1 MSYGYQ
7 EHVSNDAACNSPGPR
22 SSRDAEQSGSRYRSL
37 TLIDPVKETSTGN
50 SYILVT
56 DGRIAATGV
65 GAPPISS
72 KPDRVMDLAGRY
84 ALPGFVDAH
93 AHITGAPPEF
103 KVVDGKLSVTMASD
117 DRLTQHSGR
126 IALAFGVTTVRNPGG
141 DPEANARY
149 DRMIATGQWLG
160 PEAVHAG
167 SVIEPPPFGGASFT
181 YPRTETQWQ
190 AEAARQAKLG
200 MRYFKLYVSLSEA
213 ELATGIRVAHQHGLQ
228 AIAHLNKVSWARAA
242 KLGIDGLEH
251 ALPTSPDLLEPAQR
265 SQYLAE
271 LGPDSKFMYRWFERA
286 DYDGPLMRRLV
297 DLLAQK
303 QVVTNM
309 TFFVNHLVYNI
320 DDPKRALPN
329 MEMYRRY
336 SYPGTLETAIKQLQ
350 ASNAGWT
357 PGDYARARAV
367 MPKVLKFGA
376 LLHQAGVPMMIG
388 TDGTG
393 GGPYYATELA
403 LHRQA
408 GIPAWAILRMAT
420 SGATRILGIGN
431 RTGRIEPGLEADV
444 VFLTADPV
452 ADIANAAKV
461 YGVLNNGQLHPFANL
476 TEDARKLA
484 EREGIEASIPA
495 L

>member
-1 MSYGYQ
+1 MAIKSMFRTTLRVILLALVQAGALN
-7 EHVSNDAACNSPGPR
+7 EAAAATDLYTG
-22 SSRDAEQSGSRYRSL
+22 L
-37 TLIDPVKETSTGN
+37 TLIDPVKETSTAN
-50 SYILVT
+50 SYILVR

-65 GAPPISS
+65 GAPPNSL
-72 KPDRVMDLAGRY
+72 KPDRVIDLAGRY

-103 KVVDGKLSVTMASD
+103 KVVDGKVSITMTSD
-117 DRLTQHSGR
+117 DKLTQHSGR

-181 YPRTETQWQ
+181 YPRTEAQWQ

-200 MRYFKLYVSLSEA
+200 MRYFKLYVDLSEE
-213 ELATGIRVAHQHGLQ
+213 ELATGIRVAHQHGLK

-242 KLGIDGLEH
+242 ELGIDGLEH

-265 SQYLAE
+265 ARYLAE

-286 DYDGPLMRRLV
+286 DYDGPLMHRLV

-320 DDPKRALPN
+320 DDPNRAIPD
-329 MEMYRRY
+329 MELYRRY

-350 ASNAGWT
+350 ASNTGWT
-357 PGDYARARAV
+357 PDDYTRARAV

-376 LLHQAGVPMMIG
+376 LLHEAGVPMMIG

-393 GGPYYATELA
+393 GGPYYSVELA
-403 LHRQA
+403 LHQKA
-408 GIPAWAILRMAT
+408 GIPVWAVLRMAT
-420 SGATRILGIGN
+420 SGATHILGIGN
-431 RTGRIEPGLEADV
+431 RTGRIEPGLDADV

-461 YGVLNNGQLHPFANL
+461 YGVLANGRLHLFASL
-476 TEDARKLA
+476 TRDFQ
-484 EREGIEASIPA
+484 
-495 L
+495 

>member
-1 MSYGYQ
+1 MVRNERKTLESPMAIMSMFRTTLRVILLALVQ
-7 EHVSNDAACNSPGPR
+7 AATPNNAGAATSLYTG
-22 SSRDAEQSGSRYRSL
+22 L
-37 TLIDPVKETSTGN
+37 TLIDPVKETRTAN
-50 SYILVT
+50 SYILVK

-65 GAPPISS
+65 GAPPASL
-72 KPDRVMDLAGRY
+72 KPDRVIDLTGRY

-103 KVVDGKLSVTMASD
+103 EVVDGNPSVTMTSD

-126 IALAFGVTTVRNPGG
+126 IALAFGVTTARNPGG

-160 PEAVHAG
+160 PEALHAG

-181 YPRTETQWQ
+181 YPRTEAQWQ
-190 AEAARQAKLG
+190 AEAARQVKLG
-200 MRYFKLYVSLSEA
+200 MRYFKLYVNLTEE
-213 ELATGIRVAHQHGLQ
+213 ELATGIRVAHQHGLK

-242 KLGIDGLEH
+242 ELGIDGLEH
-251 ALPTSPDLLEPAQR
+251 VLPTSPDLLEPAER
-265 SQYLAE
+265 AQYLAE

-297 DLLAQK
+297 DLLVEK
-303 QVVTNM
+303 RVVTDM

-320 DDPKRALPN
+320 DDPHRAIPD

-336 SYPGTLETAIKQLQ
+336 SYPGTLETAIEQLQ
-350 ASNAGWT
+350 ASNTGWT
-357 PGDYARARAV
+357 PNDYERARAV
-367 MPKVLKFGA
+367 MPKVLQFGA
-376 LLHQAGVPMMIG
+376 LLYQAGVPMMIG

-393 GGPYYATELA
+393 GGPYYATELT

-420 SGATRILGIGN
+420 SGATQILGIGH

-461 YGVLNNGQLHPFANL
+461 HGVLDNGRLHLFAKL
-476 TEDARKLA
+476 TEDMQ
-484 EREGIEASIPA
+484 
-495 L
+495 